1 MSTAGARLE
10 VAPHILQIDPYK
22 PGKPEDELVRELGL
36 AHVIKLAS
44 NENCLGP
51 SPLAVEAVRKAAER
65 MHRYPDGSGY
75 SLRDVLSRKMTVPLN
90 RIVLGNGSTDI
101 VETIA
106 RTYLQP
112 GDNAITA
119 DQTFVMY
126 RIATI
131 SVNAEC
137 RSIPI
142 RDFSYDLDA
151 ILAAIDQRT
160 RIIYIANPNNPT
172 GTMIARKKFESFL
185 QSVPPDVLIVHDEA
199 YREYVEA
206 KDYPNGADYLQRYP
220 NLIVL
225 RTFSKIYGLAGIR
238 IGYGLSSEDVILNLN
253 RLRSPF
259 NTSSIA
265 QAAAI
270 AALDDVDHVARSRE
284 HNRVE
289 RSFLET
295 ELKARNI
302 SCAAS
307 VTNFL
312 LMNVPDCMRVYEAL
326 LHHGVIVRPMKSFN
340 NQEGIRVTIG
350 KHEENVKFL
359 EALDQFYGR

>member
-10 VAPHILQIDPYK
+10 VASHILQIDPYK
-22 PGKPEDELVRELGL
+22 PGKPEDELIRELGL

-51 SPLAVEAVRKAAER
+51 SPLAVEAVKKTADR
-65 MHRYPDGSGY
+65 MHRYPDGSGF
-75 SLRDVLSRKMTVPLN
+75 SLRDVLSRKIGIPLK

-131 SVNAEC
+131 SVNSEC
-137 RSIPI
+137 RTIPV

-172 GTMIARKKFESFL
+172 GTMIHRKEFESFL

-199 YREYVEA
+199 YREYVEEEE
-206 KDYPNGADYLQRYP
+206 YPNGVEYLQRYP
-220 NLIVL
+220 NIIVL

-238 IGYGLSSEDVILNLN
+238 IGYGVSSEDVILNLN

-270 AALDDVDHVARSRE
+270 AALDDVNHIARSRE

-289 RSFLET
+289 RQFLVT
-295 ELKARNI
+295 ELKARGI
-302 SCAAS
+302 PCTPS

-312 LMNVPDCMRVYEAL
+312 LLNVPECMRIYEAL

-350 KHEENVKFL
+350 KHEENITFL
-359 EALDQFYGR
+359 EALDKVCGR

>member
-1 MSTAGARLE
+1 MSTTIYRFG

-22 PGKPEDELVRELGL
+22 PGKPEDELARELGL
-36 AHVIKLAS
+36 SRVFKMAS

-51 SPLAVEAVRKAAER
+51 SPMALEAIGK
-65 MHRYPDGSGY
+65 MLSKSHRYPDGSGY
-75 SLRDVLSRKMTVPLN
+75 AFRRALSEKLN
-90 RIVLGNGSTDI
+90 TPFAQIIPGNGSTDL

-112 GDNAITA
+112 GDNTITA

-131 SVNAEC
+131 GADGKC
-137 RSIPI
+137 ITIPV
-142 RDFSYDLDA
+142 REFSYDLSGILKA
-151 ILAAIDQRT
+151 INERT

-172 GTMIARKKFESFL
+172 GTMIPKREFEAFL
-185 QSVPPDVLIVHDEA
+185 REVPPDVLVVHDEA
-199 YREYVEA
+199 YREYVERD
-206 KDYPNGADYLQRYP
+206 DYPNGLDYLPNYP
-220 NLIVL
+220 NLVVL

-238 IGYGLSSEDVILNLN
+238 IGYGVSCEEVILNLN

-270 AALDDVDHVARSRE
+270 AALDDEQHVTRSRE
-284 HNRVE
+284 HNRIE
-289 RSFLET
+289 RRFLET

-302 SCAAS
+302 PYVPS
-307 VTNFL
+307 VTNFVL
-312 LMNVPDCMRVYEAL
+312 LNVPGCMQIYQAML
-326 LHHGVIVRPMKSFN
+326 QHGVIVRPMKSFN

-350 KHEENVKFL
+350 THEENVAFL
-359 EALDQFYGR
+359 RALEKSM